1 MRALCTILLVIT
13 LVTTINGQANDNYW
27 SHQFGAHGLLLN
39 GAVISSSRDETS
51 LFYNPGA
58 ITLDDNLG
66 FAFSFIT
73 PTYTSQTN
81 ENFLGNNQ
89 KLSDIG
95 FGFSPG
101 FLAVRFRPF
110 KSDKIVA
117 GASAFKRFQGEIQ
130 FQDRITDRIDTGT
143 AFIFRSDLDFSRE
156 RSEDWFGLSLGYKL
170 SDKLGFG
177 VSQFSVWHGQELGLD
192 FTKEIL
198 FSDRPTSLV
207 QSWRSEFDYDIN
219 ISNGWITKIG
229 MTYASDN
236 FAAGLT
242 LTTPMY
248 GVARSR
254 ASYSID
260 DQRIGLIDTIFQVIS
275 NRRSL
280 DNATVKSP
288 LSVGLGFDYGF
299 QKYRLYLSTE
309 YFWEI
314 DNYTLFEDSSSTFEG
329 TTDADSEFTVN
340 VNTGNNDV
348 LNFAIG
354 LEYFK
359 NEKLTILG
367 GFRTDLNQNNTLFI
381 NDTAEFL
388 STTPNIFHIS
398 GGVLANYGNSVL
410 SIGLDLAYGRNQEGQ
425 QLTDL
430 SNITSDNIFTFSG
443 DNSVESQFFS
453 ISLFLTY
460 DFIFDRITKSHK
472 EKHQ

>member
-1 MRALCTILLVIT
+1 MRTLCTILLAVT
-13 LVTTINGQANDNYW
+13 LVTTINGQTNDNYW

-39 GAVISSSRDETS
+39 GAIISSSRDETS

-58 ITLDDNLG
+58 ITLDANLG

-73 PTYTSQTN
+73 PTYTTLTN

-89 KLSDIG
+89 TLSDNDV
-95 FGFSPG
+95 GFSPG

-117 GASAFKRFQGEIQ
+117 GASAFKRFQGNIQ
-130 FQDRITDRIDTGT
+130 FQDRITDRIDSGT
-143 AFIFRSDLDFSRE
+143 VFVFRSDLDFSRE
-156 RSEDWFGLSLGYKL
+156 RSEDWFGLSIGYKL
-170 SDKLGFG
+170 SDKLGIG
-177 VSQFSVWHGQELGLD
+177 ISQFSVWHGQDLELD

-198 FSDRPTSLV
+198 FSNRPTSLV
-207 QSWRSEFDYDIN
+207 QSWRSTFDYDVSV
-219 ISNGWITKIG
+219 SNGWITKVG
-229 MTYASDN
+229 MTYAASK
-236 FAAGLT
+236 FSAGLT
-242 LTTPMY
+242 LTTPLY

-260 DQRIGLIDTIFQVIS
+260 DQRISLIDTLFQVTS

-299 QKYRLYLSTE
+299 KQYRIYMSTE
-309 YFWEI
+309 YFWAIE
-314 DNYTLFEDSSSTFEG
+314 NYTIFSDTNSTFQGATE
-329 TTDADSEFTVN
+329 ADSEFTVN
-340 VNTGNNDV
+340 ISTGNISV
-348 LNFAIG
+348 LNFAVG

-359 NEKLTILG
+359 NDKLTILG
-367 GFRTDLNQNNTLFI
+367 GFRTDHNQNNTLFI
-381 NDTAEFL
+381 NDSAQFL
-388 STTPNIFHIS
+388 DTTPSIFHVS
-398 GGVLANYGNSVL
+398 GGVLANYGSSVL
-410 SIGLDLAYGRNQEGQ
+410 SVGLDLAYGLNQDGQ

-443 DNSVESQFFS
+443 DNSVRSQFFS
-453 ISLFLTY
+453 FSLFLTY